1 MGFHNTAQQGIVL
14 AEGLN
19 PQPSPQNFRVPLPS
33 VKGGQ
38 QGWIPCFHIPIIHL
52 GYPPPP
58 QKFWISMVSNFSWDL
73 QSSQENFKTVL
84 MQFFWGGGGGG
95 GNKVYDG

>member
-19 PQPSPQNFRVPLPS
+19 PQPSPQNFRVPLPR

-38 QGWIPCFHIPIIHL
+38 QGWIRCVHIPIIHL
-52 GYPPPP
+52 GYPPKVLHKHGFQFLLGFTILPR
-58 QKFWISMVSNFSWDL
+58 
-73 QSSQENFKTVL
+73 EL
-84 MQFFWGGGGGG
+84 MQFFGGVREVGEIRCMMV
-95 GNKVYDG
+95 NVKVVN

>member
-38 QGWIPCFHIPIIHL
+38 QGWISCFHIPIIHL

-58 QKFWISMVSNFSWDL
+58 QK
-73 QSSQENFKTVL
+73 VL
-84 MQFFWGGGGGG
+84 HKHGFQFLLGFTILPREL
-95 GNKVYDG
+95 